1 MITQTLQVFSLRGMD
16 ERWIVDA
23 QDALNIQDMTWTSN
37 DSWRTSGGFL
47 QVFSFNPFSSTIALQ
62 GVAPEEKETEEEEE
76 TETTTDNPPV
86 RGGDQK
92 PTSYVSSNFT
102 AGATADD
109 PFSVPSG
116 VPTKLESSGALVS
129 TDPSAT
135 TIDTGVYDEIE
146 GFEVTFP
153 KIVSL
158 HWFAQHN
165 GARQWLIFEEEN
177 AKLNGTTGNLEP
189 TNTTSLKV
197 FDGSLSKKFST
208 ESETPGADPIKPYK
222 TLMEYGPPDSSTLTT
237 PLTDRLK
244 NDLTP
249 PTQSQSFGGR
259 IYLVNGYDQPLV
271 FDGDICERAGFSST
285 PPAPTASGNIYSSST
300 TFCFAMGDGT
310 AYDDDW
316 GRQPWETAETLRP
329 SIGYFGLNQNVPYWG
344 VGSASGATIGG
355 GSYYWPYGSYED
367 EDGKVVPVS
376 GSGATASTAD
386 AMFSNLFEMKL
397 KFYMGEQIDERICGY
412 QYKVTY
418 VNERGQESEA
428 SASSNLAIIKNG
440 TGGEKYAAHGKGT
453 ITVSIPKG
461 PKECVA
467 RRVYRTRNCYDSAGN
482 LYTRGRQRTFYFLT
496 EIPDNMT
503 TLFVDGHPDT
513 ALSSRLEVRDLGNF
527 PSRTKYLAV
536 FKNTMFAAGSDFNE
550 IQYSA
555 PLFPEVFPKDNVISV
570 GDDDGGPITG
580 MRATKNALVVFKSRG
595 IYLIKGSPGG
605 GFVAQTLNQDI
616 GCVAPNSIAEVPG
629 LGLVFLSEKSIHLLE
644 GALENTGSITG
655 VVNIGAEIPGQLE
668 RLNQSAS
675 MKACASVYLRD
686 KEYWL
691 AIPIDGSPI
700 NNMCLIYHY
709 EVGSW
714 SVRFD
719 FPIECMLTTKDHR
732 GYLLMGSNDTK
743 NKKRNGLLV
752 YTRGSDKKGE
762 ITTDAKFESDAIDPY
777 LTVSDATKEEKK
789 TVVYTT
795 EPVPITSIYET
806 VSNDYTSVFSNFRPA
821 HIMTYSV
828 GYGDNGLDVN
838 TRVNRS
844 IDKVRTINQSG
855 DQQDPNETYPVYG
868 SARFGKDRWVQY
880 RPIVL
885 RYDISTTHKGPVREL
900 SISFVSANN
909 NKIEIIGYDLE
920 AKVGEQKNI
929 KPLNKALRSSRR

>member
-47 QVFSFNPFSSTIALQ
+47 QVFSFNPFSSTVTTKDEYQIIE
-62 GVAPEEKETEEEEE
+62 VIEEE
-76 TETTTDNPPV
+76 TETNNDRPPV
-86 RGGDQK
+86 RGGQQNPKDLA
-92 PTSYVSSNFT
+92 SE
-102 AGATADD
+102 DED
-109 PFSVPSG
+109 PYDTPSG
-116 VPTKLESSGALVS
+116 MPSMTESGSDTESS
-129 TDPSAT
+129 
-135 TIDTGVYDEIE
+135 DTSGTKPDTSDLHNIE
-146 GFEVTFP
+146 GFEVSFP

-177 AKLNGTTGNLEP
+177 GKLNPETGNVEP
-189 TNTTSLKV
+189 DGTTSLKV

-208 ESETPGADPIKPYK
+208 ASELPDALPPVKPFK
-222 TLMEYGPPDSSTLTT
+222 TLLEYGRSDSFTKTS
-237 PLTDRLK
+237 PVNKRLK

-259 IYLVNGYDQPLV
+259 IYLVNGYDEPLV
-271 FDGDICERAGFSST
+271 FDGDICERAGFAST
-285 PPAPTASGNIYSSST
+285 PPAPTAAGNVYTTSM
-300 TFCFAMGDGT
+300 TFCFATGDGT
-310 AYDDDW
+310 AFDDDL
-316 GRQPWETAETLRP
+316 GREPWVTAETLRP
-329 SIGYFGLNQNVPYWG
+329 DNIGYYGLNQNIPYWG
-344 VGSASGATIGG
+344 LGSASGAQIGAG
-355 GSYYWPYGSYED
+355 GYYWPYGSFGTE
-367 EDGKVVPVS
+367 GAPV
-376 GSGATASTAD
+376 GGGGASASTAD
-386 AMFSNLFEMKL
+386 ELFSNLFEMKL

-440 TGGEKYAAHGKGT
+440 TGGEKFAQHGKGS
-453 ITVSIPKG
+453 ITLSIPKG

-467 RRVYRTRNCYDSAGN
+467 RRIYRTRNCYDSAGN
-482 LYTRGRQRTFYFLT
+482 LYTRGRQRTFYFLA
-496 EIPDNMT
+496 EVPDNMT
-503 TLFVDGHPDT
+503 TQYVDGHPDT

-629 LGLVFLSEKSIHLLE
+629 LGLVFLSEKSVHLLE

-655 VVNIGAEIPGQLE
+655 VVNIGAEIPNQFE
-668 RLNQSAS
+668 RLNQAAS
-675 MKACASVYLRD
+675 NKACASVYLRD

-691 AIPIDGSPI
+691 AIPTDGSAK

-709 EVGSW
+709 EIGSW
-714 SVRFD
+714 STRFD

-732 GYLLMGSNDTK
+732 GYLMIGSNDTE

-762 ITTDAKFESDAIDPY
+762 ITTGATFSATAESD
-777 LTVSDATKEEKK
+777 LSDDETKK
-789 TVVYTT
+789 VVVFET

-806 VSNDYTSVFSNFRPA
+806 VSNDYSSVFSNFRPA
-821 HIMTYSV
+821 HIMSYSV

-844 IDKVRTINQSG
+844 IDQVRTITQSG
-855 DQQDPNETYPVYG
+855 DQQDPNERYPVYG
-868 SARFGKDRWVQY
+868 SAKWDVDRWAEY

-885 RYDISTTHKGPVREL
+885 RHDISTTHKGPVREL
-900 SISFVSANN
+900 SIAFSSADN

-920 AKVGEQKNI
+920 AKVGEQRNI
-929 KPLNKALRSSRR
+929 KPLNKALRPSRR

>member
-23 QDALNIQDMTWTSN
+23 QDALFIQDMFWTSN
-37 DSWRTSGGFL
+37 DSWRTSGGFA
-47 QVFSFNPFSSTIALQ
+47 QVFSFNPFDPIELLPTTVQDESQ
-62 GVAPEEKETEEEEE
+62 EDRDENETNY
-76 TETTTDNPPV
+76 DPNPV
-86 RGGDQK
+86 RGGQQK
-92 PTSYVSSNFT
+92 PSDQIR
-102 AGATADD
+102 AGMVADALREEAFD
-109 PFSVPSG
+109 TPTGLPAKTEVTLMSG
-116 VPTKLESSGALVS
+116 
-129 TDPSAT
+129 SAT
-135 TIDTGVYDEIE
+135 SSTTTDTVDKDTIKTALGPVY
-146 GFEVTFP
+146 P

-165 GARQWLIFEEEN
+165 GARQWLVFEEEN
-177 AKLNGTTGNLEP
+177 ARFNAETGAAEADG
-189 TNTTSLKV
+189 TTSLKV
-197 FDGSLSKKFST
+197 FDGSLSKPFSDEHVT
-208 ESETPGADPIKPYK
+208 DGTLSNKPFK
-222 TLMEYGPPDSSTLTT
+222 VLMEYGNADSDTVIS
-237 PLTDRLK
+237 PINKRLR
-244 NDLTP
+244 NDLSI

-271 FDGDICERAGFSST
+271 FDGDICERAGFAST
-285 PPAPTASGNIYSSST
+285 PPAPSATGNNFETSM
-300 TFCFAMGDGT
+300 TFCFATGDGT

-316 GRQPWETAETLRP
+316 DFGTILTAETLRP
-329 SIGYFGLNQNVPYWG
+329 GNIGFYGLNQNVPYWG
-344 VGSASGATIGG
+344 LGSASGATIGG
-355 GSYYWPYGSYED
+355 GSYYWPYGSYNAS
-367 EDGKVVPVS
+367 GQPVRGGEAS
-376 GSGATASTAD
+376 ASTAD
-386 AMFSNLFEMKL
+386 EHFDNLFEMKL

-418 VNERGQESEA
+418 VNDRGQESEA
-428 SASSNLAIIKNG
+428 SASSNLAILKNG
-440 TGGEKYAAHGKGT
+440 TGGEKYAAHGKGS
-453 ITVSIPKG
+453 ITLSVPKG

-467 RRVYRTRNCYDSAGN
+467 RRIYRTRNCYDSEGN

-503 TLFVDGHPDT
+503 TQYVDGHPDT
-513 ALSSRLEVRDLGNF
+513 ALSERLEVRDLGNF

-595 IYLIKGSPGG
+595 IYLIKGSPSG

-629 LGLVFLSEKSIHLLE
+629 LGLVFLSEKSVYLLE

-655 VVNIGAEIPGQLE
+655 VVNIGAEIPNQLE
-668 RLNQSAS
+668 RLNHAAS
-675 MKACASVYLRD
+675 IKACASVYLRD

-691 AIPIDGSPI
+691 AIPIDGSAK

-732 GYLLMGSNDTK
+732 GYLLMGSHDTE
-743 NKKRNGLLV
+743 NKFRNGLLV
-752 YTRGSDKKGE
+752 YTRGSNKKG
-762 ITTDAKFESDAIDPY
+762 S
-777 LTVSDATKEEKK
+777 
-789 TVVYTT
+789 TT
-795 EPVPITSIYET
+795 EKFRVSIEESKDGTDEYVVEILATEDVSVSSIYET
-806 VSNDYTSVFSNFRPA
+806 VSNDYSSVFSNFRPA
-821 HIMTYSV
+821 HIMAYAV
-828 GYGDNGLDVN
+828 GYGDNGLNVN

-844 IDKVRTINQSG
+844 IDQVRAVSQTG
-855 DQQDPNETYPVYG
+855 DQQDPNEPYPVYG
-868 SARFGKDRWVQY
+868 TALFGKDRWIAY
-880 RPIVL
+880 RPVVL
-885 RYDISTTHKGPVREL
+885 RNDISTTHKGPVREL
-900 SISFVSANN
+900 SVSFASANN

-920 AKVGEQKNI
+920 AKVGEQRNI
-929 KPLNKALRSSRR
+929 KPLNKALRPSRR